1 LKTYRKTF
9 EHYPWLIFP
18 ELTAEIVEGIGRVY
32 TTPDGNR
39 YPSVTTVIGAGL
51 DHSWLDEWKARVG
64 EEQVKKI
71 SSQAARRGTAVHEL
85 AEQYLRNN
93 QFYTK
98 GHMPVNIA
106 SFGQIRPILDEHITK
121 IYGLEV
127 PLYSDRLRVAGRV
140 DCLAEWDGELAI
152 IDFKTS
158 KREKKREDIGGYF
171 TQASAYS
178 YMTFERTGMLPKKI
192 VILMMVDDG
201 DPLVFVEKS
210 KDWVEKFIEIRN
222 KVDI

>member
-1 LKTYRKTF
+1 LRTSRKTF
-9 EHYPWLIFP
+9 EHSVIDFP

-32 TTPDGNR
+32 TTPEGNR
-39 YPSVTTVIGAGL
+39 YPSVTTVIGAGSDNSAL
-51 DHSWLDEWKARVG
+51 EAWKERVG
-64 EEQVKKI
+64 ADEVKKV
-71 SSQAARRGTAVHEL
+71 STQAARRGTAVHEL
-85 AEQYLRNN
+85 AESYLRNN
-93 QFYTK
+93 PHYTK
-98 GHMPVNIA
+98 GHMPANIA
-106 SFGQIRPILDEHITK
+106 SFGQIRPILDEHVTK

-127 PLYSDRLRVAGRV
+127 PLWSDTMRVAGRV

-158 KREKKREDIGGYF
+158 KREKKRQDISGYF

-178 YMTFERTGMLPKKI
+178 MMTFERTGMLPKKI

-210 KDWVEKFIEIRN
+210 KDWIEKFIEIRN